1 MWIVILYVAV
11 IFGRILFLLILSKIL
26 RNDAI
31 KWKETILMGWGEIP
45 GPITIVMA
53 LIGENLS
60 LPSFFLNF
68 ISALL
73 DKSLNWVP
81 GCSVEGEGR
90 TWSAANPFDLH
101 TSVES
106 RSIGSCDG
114 DVEIK
119 GMSYLM
125 MNGSHTATL
134 SQLYGVG
141 QQKIFFYGV
150 GVLILGKYKK

>member
-60 LPSFFLNF
+60 LLSFFKVTF
-68 ISALL
+68 
-73 DKSLNWVP
+73 
-81 GCSVEGEGR
+81 
-90 TWSAANPFDLH
+90 
-101 TSVES
+101 
-106 RSIGSCDG
+106 
-114 DVEIK
+114 
-119 GMSYLM
+119 
-125 MNGSHTATL
+125 
-134 SQLYGVG
+134 QLYWTKVSTGSRAALSKEKVALG
-141 QQKIFFYGV
+141 QRRTP
-150 GVLILGKYKK
+150 LISTRA

>member
-60 LPSFFLNF
+60 LPSFFF
-68 ISALL
+68 KFYFS
-73 DKSLNWVP
+73 
-81 GCSVEGEGR
+81 
-90 TWSAANPFDLH
+90 
-101 TSVES
+101 
-106 RSIGSCDG
+106 SIGQKSQLGSGLLCRRRRSHLVSGEPLWSPHERRVKVNRQLRWRRRNKRNVVFND
-114 DVEIK
+114 ERE
-119 GMSYLM
+119 SYS
-125 MNGSHTATL
+125 NSFATL
-134 SQLYGVG
+134 WSWTAKNFLLWRWCSYSR
-141 QQKIFFYGV
+141 
-150 GVLILGKYKK
+150 